1 MHTVKEAII
10 VEGKYDQIKLS
21 GFLDAVIVAVNGFTI
36 YKNKETLSG
45 IKMLAKNTGIVILT
59 DSDSA
64 GFRIR
69 SFIKQAVADGIVLN
83 AYVPD
88 IFGKE
93 KRKNQP
99 SKEGLL
105 GVEGISED
113 IILKALADAGCEID
127 GEKTDIKSNIKKS
140 DLYILGL
147 SGTSN
152 SAQKRLRLLQSLNLP
167 TKISSNMLV
176 TALNRLM
183 SRKQLE
189 QIVSQLD

>member
-69 SFIKQAVADGIVLN
+69 SFIKQAVTDGIVLN
-83 AYVPD
+83 AYIPD
-88 IFGKE
+88 ILGKE

-113 IILKALADAGCEID
+113 IILKALTDAGCEID
-127 GEKTDIKSNIKKS
+127 GKKTQIKSNIKKS

-176 TALNRLM
+176 TVLNRLM
-183 SRKQLE
+183 SAEQLE
-189 QIVSQLD
+189 QIVSQLN

>member
-21 GFLDAVIVAVNGFTI
+21 GFLDAVVIAVNGFTI
-36 YKNKETLSG
+36 YKNKEMLSG

-88 IFGKE
+88 ILGKE

-113 IILKALADAGCEID
+113 IILKALTDAGCEID
-127 GEKTDIKSNIKKS
+127 GEKTDIKSNITKS
-140 DLYILGL
+140 DLYVLGL

-152 SAQKRLRLLQSLNLP
+152 SAQKRLRLLKSLNLP

-176 TALNRLM
+176 AVLNRLM
-183 SRKQLE
+183 SREQLE
-189 QIVSQLD
+189 QIVAQMD